1 MRIVVTWS
9 LLLFTFG
16 TAFHAVCSLSVN
28 EIKSVTHDKEPSETT
43 QVVTPSTTTGSP
55 KSPNKKLNTRVFSAR
70 HRLRNVLLEKY
81 DKEVHP
87 VSNHSDTV
95 VVSVGMSLI
104 HLDINELKSTM
115 DVDAW
120 MRFTWID
127 EYLSW
132 DPSDYENLTKI
143 HFSED
148 EIWQP
153 DILPYNNA
161 NPESLNPYHKTSF
174 LVHHTGD
181 VLWVPPVHLK
191 AFCRLDLKMW
201 PLDTQTCSLKFG
213 SWTSHANQIDL
224 ALFKNATVVEKI
236 DFYTKDREW
245 VVLNTTVVKNSV
257 SYVEHPDIYA
267 DITFSFNMKRI
278 SQSYKYVI
286 ILPCLVT
293 MLMSTCSFG
302 LPSNSHEKLFLNG
315 IAFIVCVLY
324 LVYFATILPFQ
335 SSTVPIL
342 VKFYSNTVVL
352 IGAAIVINVIVLN
365 MTQVRKHV
373 YPPKFLRI
381 IFAGPLGKCLCLDHY
396 RHQISSTHTRLQV
409 NNELIDMAESEQPP
423 DLSQRRTISSNDGLT
438 RINSMEEDENDYIFS
453 GNDIMGEWI
462 LVAAGIE
469 KICLFTYAL
478 SFSIVTYSYS

>member
-224 ALFKNATVVEKI
+224 ALFKNATVVEKNRFLYKGQRMGCFEYNSSQKFRQLCRTSRYLCGYNFFLQHETHI
-236 DFYTKDREW
+236 AILQIRYNITMSSHHVDVYLLIW
-245 VVLNTTVVKNSV
+245 TTFQFTRK
-257 SYVEHPDIYA
+257 
-267 DITFSFNMKRI
+267 
-278 SQSYKYVI
+278 
-286 ILPCLVT
+286 
-293 MLMSTCSFG
+293 
-302 LPSNSHEKLFLNG
+302 
-315 IAFIVCVLY
+315 
-324 LVYFATILPFQ
+324 TILKWNCIHL
-335 SSTVPIL
+335 PIL